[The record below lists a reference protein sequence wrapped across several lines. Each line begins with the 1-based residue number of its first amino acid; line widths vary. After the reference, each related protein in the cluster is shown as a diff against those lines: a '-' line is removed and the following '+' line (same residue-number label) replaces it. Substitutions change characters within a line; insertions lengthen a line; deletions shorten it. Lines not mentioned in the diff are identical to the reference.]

1 MCQCWRGDCSGKGLP
16 SKNLYMPKAST
27 QDGLDE
33 AISEASLTTLPTRE
47 RSCGKLV
54 PLLRFVP
61 SRSLPGM
68 GQGDINIPSYHPQP
82 VTIHMSGPLPC
93 LLFPLLPFFQLTSA
107 SSCLPSPCPTH
118 LLATLPSHAAAGPQ
132 LGRKRAPNPRLLPPT
147 RVSLPSSPTCHLSLP
162 TSHTPHK
169 GITHTHTHTHMHTSQ
184 T

>member
-1 MCQCWRGDCSGKGLP
+1 
-16 SKNLYMPKAST
+16 MPKAST

-33 AISEASLTTLPTRE
+33 GILEASLTTFPTRE
-47 RSCGKLV
+47 RSRGKPV

-61 SRSLPGM
+61 SKKSSWNGPRRH
-68 GQGDINIPSYHPQP
+68 QHPQP

-118 LLATLPSHAAAGPQ
+118 LLATLPSHPAAGPQ
-132 LGRKRAPNPRLLPPT
+132 LGRKRAPNSRLLPPP
-147 RVSLPSSPTCHLSLP
+147 RFHFLLLLPAIFPCPLP
-162 TSHTPHK
+162 TPHTKATHKHPH
-169 GITHTHTHTHMHTSQ
+169 THTHTHTHTSQ